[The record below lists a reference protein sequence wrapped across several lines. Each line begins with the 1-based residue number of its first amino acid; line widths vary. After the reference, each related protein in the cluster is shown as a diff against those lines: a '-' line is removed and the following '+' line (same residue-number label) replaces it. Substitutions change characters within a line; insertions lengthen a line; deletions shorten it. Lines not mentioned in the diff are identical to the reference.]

1 MRNQPFFVFGA
12 FIFHIM
18 LILVPIFFS
27 AHIFLW
33 EEAFGISLLSFP
45 DILSDIMTLA
55 LIGSGLFLLLRRI
68 IRTEVRILTGVWDY
82 VLLLLTIFP
91 FITGFLA
98 FHQFGPYK
106 TMVLLHIISGE
117 ILLIIIPF
125 SKLAHV
131 ILFFFT
137 RTFIGFEMGTR
148 RGARSW

>member
-1 MRNQPFFVFGA
+1 
-12 FIFHIM
+12 
-18 LILVPIFFS
+18 
-27 AHIFLW
+27 
-33 EEAFGISLLSFP
+33 
-45 DILSDIMTLA
+45 MTLA

-137 RTFIGFEMGTR
+137 RTFIGFEMGAR